1 MENNYMLTDKII
13 KMLDDKKVIDIKM
26 FDVSSYKNRMSETCI
41 IASGTSSRH
50 MQAVADFIYKQ
61 LKSDGY
67 HPYIEGNA
75 KSGWVLIET
84 DSIEI
89 HLFKPELREYYNIE
103 ELLKF
108 GSPRNSED
116 IMLGKQ
122 SPLLV

>member
-1 MENNYMLTDKII
+1 MLTDKII
-13 KMLDDKKVIDIKM
+13 KMLDDKKAVDIKI
-26 FDVSSYKNRMSETCI
+26 FDISSYKNRLSEIYI

-75 KSGWVLIET
+75 KSGWVLIEA

-103 ELLKF
+103 ELLQI
-108 GSPRNSED
+108 GDIHNSAG
-116 IMLGKQ
+116 IMLDKQ